1 MATLNPT
8 PLAASAN
15 GPSHITESRSVNP
28 AQHAVLL
35 SEISINAGRIAH
47 VAMMAQERL
56 GDEVDTDVLLA
67 AMHTMA
73 QRVGW
78 MAEIANVGLGSAP
91 VSSASA
97 DLWLLPPIFMGEGMS
112 GEVPATVGTGV

>member
-8 PLAASAN
+8 PSSAHAN
-15 GPSHITESRSVNP
+15 GASHAMEARSVNP

-47 VAMMAQERL
+47 MAILAQDRL
-56 GDEVDTDVLLA
+56 GNDDVDADVLLA
-67 AMHTMA
+67 AMHTLA

-78 MAEIANVGLGSAP
+78 MAEIANAGLGGFP
-91 VSSASA
+91 VAGASA
-97 DLWLLPPIFMGEGMS
+97 DSWLLPPIFAAEGEAG
-112 GEVPATVGTGV
+112 G

>member
-8 PLAASAN
+8 PSSAPAN
-15 GPSHITESRSVNP
+15 GASHVMEVRSVNP
-28 AQHAVLL
+28 AQQAVLL

-47 VAMMAQERL
+47 LAVMAQDRS

-67 AMHTMA
+67 AMHTLA

-78 MAEIANVGLGSAP
+78 MAEIANVGMGGAP

-97 DLWLLPPIFMGEGMS
+97 DSWLLPPIFAAEG
-112 GEVPATVGTGV
+112 G